1 MRILVVGAGST
12 GGYFGMRLAQGGR
25 DVTFL
30 VRPRRA
36 EILRA
41 RGLRLIE
48 GDREERIE
56 PSLVTA
62 AGLAAPFD
70 TVLLS
75 VKAMALAQALDD
87 MAPAIDADT
96 RVIPF
101 LNGIAHLDELNRRFG
116 QASTLT
122 GVVVVPIELNDAGD
136 IVKLAPVA
144 TMEIGQQDGLPSPR
158 LREVADEL
166 SVPGFDLSLS
176 ADGVAAMWH
185 KWVFLSTVAAL
196 TCLMRGNVGEIV
208 ACPGGAELGPAI
220 LAEAAAVSAAA
231 GYRVP
236 AESLASTTATVTEA
250 GSQATASL
258 YRDVRVGNPTEVEGV
273 LGEFV
278 ARARAMGVPTPVLDL
293 ATLHLRV
300 YERRRDAELARSGG

>member
-1 MRILVVGAGST
+1 MTILVVGAGST
-12 GGYFGMRLAQGGR
+12 GGYFGLRLAQADR

-36 EILRA
+36 EVLRD

-48 GDREERIE
+48 GDRVQRIE
-56 PSLVTA
+56 PRLVTA
-62 AGLAAPFD
+62 DALDGPFD
-70 TVLLS
+70 IVLLS

-87 MAPAIDADT
+87 MTPAVGPDT

-116 QASTLT
+116 PAVTLT
-122 GVVVVPIELNDAGD
+122 GVVVVPIELNAAGD
-136 IVKLAPVA
+136 IVKLAPIA
-144 TMEIGQQDGLPSPR
+144 TMEIGQQDRGVPPR
-158 LREVADEL
+158 LQEIAEEL

-208 ACPGGAELGPAI
+208 ACPGGAELGPAV

-231 GYRVP
+231 GYPVP
-236 AESLASTTATVTEA
+236 AKSLASTTATVTEPR
-250 GSQATASL
+250 SQATASL
-258 YRDVRVGNPTEVEGV
+258 YRDVRVGNPTEVEQV
-273 LGEFV
+273 LGDLV
-278 ARARAMGVPTPVLDL
+278 ARARGIGVPTPLLDL

-300 YERRRDAELARSGG
+300 YEHRRDAGLG

>member
-1 MRILVVGAGST
+1 MTILVVGAGST
-12 GGYFGMRLAQGGR
+12 GGYFGLRLAQADR

-36 EILRA
+36 EVLRD

-48 GDREERIE
+48 GDRVQRIE
-56 PSLVTA
+56 PRLVTTDA
-62 AGLAAPFD
+62 LDGPFD
-70 TVLLS
+70 IVLLS

-87 MAPAIDADT
+87 MTPAVGPDT

-116 QASTLT
+116 PAVTLT
-122 GVVVVPIELNDAGD
+122 GVVVVPIELNAAGD
-136 IVKLAPVA
+136 IVKLAPIA
-144 TMEIGQQDGLPSPR
+144 TMEIGQQDRGVSPR
-158 LREVADEL
+158 LQEIAEEL
-166 SVPGFDLSLS
+166 SVPGFDLTLS

-208 ACPGGAELGPAI
+208 ACPGGAELGPAV
-220 LAEAAAVSAAA
+220 LAEAAAVSTAA
-231 GYRVP
+231 GYPVP
-236 AESLASTTATVTEA
+236 AKSLVSTTATVTEPR
-250 GSQATASL
+250 SQATASL
-258 YRDVRVGNPTEVEGV
+258 YRDVRVGNPTEVEQV
-273 LGEFV
+273 LGDLV
-278 ARARAMGVPTPVLDL
+278 ARARVIGVPTPLLDL

-300 YERRRDAELARSGG
+300 YEHRRDAGLG

>member
-1 MRILVVGAGST
+1 MTILVVGAGST
-12 GGYFGMRLAQGGR
+12 GGYFGLRLAQADR

-36 EILRA
+36 EVLRD

-48 GDREERIE
+48 GDRVQRIE
-56 PSLVTA
+56 PRLVTA
-62 AGLAAPFD
+62 DALDGPFD
-70 TVLLS
+70 IVLLS

-87 MAPAIDADT
+87 MTPAVGPDT

-116 QASTLT
+116 PAVTLT
-122 GVVVVPIELNDAGD
+122 GVVVVPIELNAAGD
-136 IVKLAPVA
+136 IVKLAPIA
-144 TMEIGQQDGLPSPR
+144 TMEIGQQDRGVPPR
-158 LREVADEL
+158 LQEIAEEL

-208 ACPGGAELGPAI
+208 ACPGGAELGPAV

-231 GYRVP
+231 GYPVP
-236 AESLASTTATVTEA
+236 AKSLASTTATVTEPR
-250 GSQATASL
+250 SQATASL
-258 YRDVRVGNPTEVEGV
+258 YRDVRVGNPTEVEQV
-273 LGEFV
+273 LGDLV
-278 ARARAMGVPTPVLDL
+278 ARARVIGVPTPLLDL

-300 YERRRDAELARSGG
+300 YEHRRDAGLG

>member
-1 MRILVVGAGST
+1 MTILVVGAGST
-12 GGYFGMRLAQGGR
+12 GGYFGLRLAQADR

-36 EILRA
+36 EVLRD

-48 GDREERIE
+48 GDRVQRIE
-56 PSLVTA
+56 PRLVTA
-62 AGLAAPFD
+62 DALDGPFD
-70 TVLLS
+70 VVLLS

-87 MAPAIDADT
+87 MTPAVGPDT

-116 QASTLT
+116 PAVTLT
-122 GVVVVPIELNDAGD
+122 GVVVVPIELNAAGD
-136 IVKLAPVA
+136 IVKLAPIA
-144 TMEIGQQDGLPSPR
+144 TMEIGQQDRGVPPR
-158 LREVADEL
+158 LQEIAEEL

-208 ACPGGAELGPAI
+208 ACPGGAELGPAV

-231 GYRVP
+231 GYPVP
-236 AESLASTTATVTEA
+236 AKSLASTTATVTEPR
-250 GSQATASL
+250 SQATASL
-258 YRDVRVGNPTEVEGV
+258 YRDVRVGNPTEVEQV
-273 LGEFV
+273 LGDLV
-278 ARARAMGVPTPVLDL
+278 ARARGIGVPTPLLDL

-300 YERRRDAELARSGG
+300 YEHRRDAGLG